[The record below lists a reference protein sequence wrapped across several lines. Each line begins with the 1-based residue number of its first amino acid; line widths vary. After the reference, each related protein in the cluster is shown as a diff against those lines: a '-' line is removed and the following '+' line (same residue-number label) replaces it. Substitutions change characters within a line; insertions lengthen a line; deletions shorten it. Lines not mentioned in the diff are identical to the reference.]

1 MLSLLDFSLL
11 FSVLYL
17 SPLFPLFFSSLLFFR
32 LAGQVE
38 PAQLTADL
46 DGLLFYNHERWI
58 HFRLLYEDFIGKSI
72 DLLTKFGLLKE
83 ELTNNDFPDDLEG
96 AQKMIETHGRLKI
109 KVAKAP
115 LGAIDAAG
123 RELLRTLQPYNAD
136 VVDDAGAVVVVS
148 SGAGAA
154 TLPPPLGGADLAT
167 SINQVRSFLD
177 QIRATHEH
185 LQHLWHLKK
194 MRLDQCF
201 QLRSFEA
208 ETDNMLEWIER
219 NKDAFLV
226 NYTQIGDSFL
236 GASNLQGD
244 HSRFAMN
251 AMNVYV
257 TIARLVQM
265 ADRLVDAGHYAAQ
278 QIRQIGDRL
287 ECEWRVF
294 ATALDDRSTVLT
306 LSVMFHQKA
315 EHYLERVPEWRVACM
330 DASIPD
336 NVGQL
341 EEAIHHHQALYDAAA
356 QTYNNVCVD
365 GKTLLDALQQPVA
378 PNRNNALTAN
388 ADYTAGA
395 KHVIDVIH
403 EILSSHRQIDQYWHN
418 KKVRLH
424 QRLGLRLFQ
433 QDVKQVLDWLDNHGE
448 MFLRKNTSVGRT
460 LAKARLLRKSHQHFE
475 AVLQVSGISFTLQQ
489 VCMQAARCDKE
500 DRCNISVRLWVIDGE
515 IHDPRSC
522 RVATS
527 EPRFYQ

>member
-1 MLSLLDFSLL
+1 MD
-11 FSVLYL
+11 
-17 SPLFPLFFSSLLFFR
+17 
-32 LAGQVE
+32 
-38 PAQLTADL
+38 PAQLTSDL

-58 HFRLLYEDFIGKSI
+58 LFRLSYEDFIGKSI
-72 DLLTKFGLLKE
+72 DLLTKMAVLKE
-83 ELTNNDFPDDLEG
+83 ELTSNVFPEDLEG
-96 AQKMIETHGRLKI
+96 AEKMIESHAKLKI

-123 RELLRTLQPYNAD
+123 RDLLRTLQPYND
-136 VVDDAGAVVVVS
+136 E
-148 SGAGAA
+148 SGHTGGA
-154 TLPPPLGGADLAT
+154 TLPPPLGGADLST

-177 QIRATHEH
+177 QIHTTHDH

-201 QLRSFEA
+201 QLRSFET
-208 ETDNMLEWIER
+208 ETNDMFEWIDQ

-236 GASNLQGD
+236 AASNLQGE

-257 TIARLVQM
+257 TISRLVQM

-278 QIRQIGDRL
+278 QIRQIGNQL
-287 ECEWRVF
+287 EREWRTF

-315 EHYLERVPEWRVACM
+315 EHYMERVPEWRVACM

-336 NVGQL
+336 NVAQL
-341 EEAIHHHQALYDAAA
+341 EDAIHHHQALYDAAA

-365 GKTLLDALQQPVA
+365 GKTLLDTLQQPVA
-378 PNRNNALTAN
+378 PNQNNALTAN

-395 KHVIDVIH
+395 THVLDVIH
-403 EILSSHRQIDQYWHN
+403 EILTSHRQIDQYWHN

-448 MFLRKNTSVGRT
+448 MFLRKNTSIGRT

-475 AVLQVSGISFTLQQ
+475 AVLQVRNKG
-489 VCMQAARCDKE
+489 
-500 DRCNISVRLWVIDGE
+500 N
-515 IHDPRSC
+515 
-522 RVATS
+522 
-527 EPRFYQ
+527 PRFCRPCETSHLRRSNLNGL